1 MFLIDIKPL
10 KRKMFQHH
18 QSTINRSNKFC
29 STMNPRT
36 DYIIYADSEAELR
49 MMLKELSSPFK
60 NNRTSAWF

>member
-1 MFLIDIKPL
+1 MFLIDLKPL

-18 QSTINRSNKFC
+18 ESTINRSNNFC
-29 STMNPRT
+29 SAINPRT
-36 DYIIYADSEAELR
+36 GCIIYADSETELR